1 MTDAINSPDPVPVED
16 DDTAWPDP
24 VGPEGDDEAPEKDE
38 ADRKIDRL
46 IGEEASALQTP
57 D

>member
-24 VGPEGDDEAPEKDE
+24 VGPEKDGEVLEKDE

-46 IGEEASALQTP
+46 IGEEASALRTP

>member
-1 MTDAINSPDPVPVED
+1 MTDATDSPDPVPVED

-24 VGPEGDDEAPEKDE
+24 VGPEREGEGSEKDE
-38 ADRKIDRL
+38 ADRKTGRL
-46 IGEEASALQTP
+46 IGEMVSASRAA

>member
-1 MTDAINSPDPVPVED
+1 MKDATNSPDPVPVED

-24 VGPEGDDEAPEKDE
+24 VGPEGDDDLPEKDE

-46 IGEEASALQTP
+46 IGEEASALRTP

>member
-16 DDTAWPDP
+16 DDTVWPDP
-24 VGPEGDDEAPEKDE
+24 VGPKGDGDGPEKGE

-46 IGEEASALQTP
+46 IGEEASALRTP

>member
-1 MTDAINSPDPVPVED
+1 MTDAINSPNSVPVED

-24 VGPEGDDEAPEKDE
+24 VGPEGDGEAPEKDE
-38 ADRKIDRL
+38 ADPKIDRL
-46 IGEEASALQTP
+46 IGEEASALRAA

>member
-1 MTDAINSPDPVPVED
+1 MTDATNSPDPAPVED

-24 VGPEGDDEAPEKDE
+24 VGPEGDDEALEKDE

-46 IGEEASALQTP
+46 IGEEASAVRTP